1 MAEDN
6 FFGGIKLIGL
16 EPFSDE
22 RGIFTELYN
31 KKVFQNFDIECDFVQ
46 DNLSESINKNT
57 MRGLHFQN
65 PPYEQAKLV
74 KVISG
79 SIYDVFIDLRE
90 KSENFERCGSY
101 ILSEDDGFLLIP
113 KGFAHGFL
121 TLTDN
126 TKVLYKVDNY
136 YNKEHERGIR
146 WNDPFFNINWPTE
159 NNVVVS
165 KKDSNLPYWEEIK
178 DKIKF

>member
-1 MAEDN
+1 MN
-6 FFGGIKLIGL
+6 L
-16 EPFSDE
+16 EF
-22 RGIFTELYN
+22 
-31 KKVFQNFDIECDFVQ
+31 DFVQ
-46 DNLSESINKNT
+46 DNLSETFKKNT
-57 MRGLHFQN
+57 LRGLHFQIA
-65 PPYEQAKLV
+65 PYEQTKLV

-79 SIYDVFIDLRE
+79 SILDVFIDLRKKSDTYE
-90 KSENFERCGSY
+90 KYGSY
-101 ILSEDDGFLLIP
+101 ILSENDGCLLIP

-159 NNVVVS
+159 NNVVIS

>member
-1 MAEDN
+1 M
-6 FFGGIKLIGL
+6 
-16 EPFSDE
+16 
-22 RGIFTELYN
+22 
-31 KKVFQNFDIECDFVQ
+31 
-46 DNLSESINKNT
+46 
-57 MRGLHFQN
+57 
-65 PPYEQAKLV
+65 
-74 KVISG
+74 
-79 SIYDVFIDLRE
+79 RE

-159 NNVVVS
+159 NNVVIS

-178 DKIKF
+178 DAENWKTGQSHGWNKEEQLFQQYIDNKIIKMHR